1 MFCFLLIAASIGLP
15 SHSEVVAGEL
25 PDVNEVTDF
34 GLGINLPNPNIIET
48 IGWRGESLVI
58 QPVEIATG
66 YHIGYRLSVEA
77 GSDGAGGVAMT
88 SARGYKINATRDG
101 RNLLPDSWG
110 LRLANTQNIW
120 HGLTYGQS
128 SEIAREIGDYP
139 TSRSI
144 YVEFGVN
151 NQNLWADTYQVKL
164 RYSIT
169 PEVSSSP
176 AIIESDSRYAMS
188 VGGRVKLIG
197 VNLEAGKFGVDLNN
211 NGKLDSG
218 EFCRDYSEVID
229 SNHLNCAPPENS
241 TIRDLGHAVYSIR
254 MKWTDDGGV
263 VHDEDS
269 GKTVVYYYQPTIEDL
284 SYAAQQK
291 VANLHLRVW
300 DKIDL
305 RDMVQGGDIY
315 WLLNSDGTVFQ
326 MGKELTWDQLPGQT
340 SDAVSNV
347 VEDASNFSDINNKIV
362 AFGGGEVDG
371 QPSFLAISRDGQ
383 TIYGMGANSNNRL
396 LTVGDYLNK
405 VAKVNNHAIQVGGR
419 IRQITMGNNFYILL
433 NKGAGRSTG
442 ETGLYGWGVNGH
454 CQLGNDHCGKARWPS
469 DAPVELPH
477 ADKLDED
484 DYVTK
489 IAAGGSHAI
498 ALTNKG
504 QVLTW
509 GYKGTSG
516 SLVGDG
522 RLGWETKSDA
532 AHLHSVTKDTK
543 NKNYLP
549 QFSTGFRATDIA
561 ATDDFSAII
570 GSDNSNSGLYLFGGM
585 FGYKTNTTP
594 TFNGEF
600 TALSASGRVLLA
612 MNKEGRVSQINTGR
626 GVPIVTIWP
635 SGAQR
640 IFAGANYSYFATAD
654 QRVKRVRLSSAVSS
668 SSPEIGDITDYL
680 KYPEYN
686 IRLRGYHLGSDTFA
700 WLDYNDNGRKDDG
713 EEIEVTVGQNN
724 DSRNVLLVRIET
736 RQDKIGTFKLCVVN
750 QYSDA
755 NCAAKVNISRESGEP
770 VTLLGESASS
780 ASASF
785 TSVGAKSKVAAPS
798 DIEVG
803 KAKTNS
809 PADDP
814 ITTASKATKPDG
826 KLTTSN
832 NADENL
838 GADTSIA
845 SDKIDKALRD
855 ENNQQ
860 CLTLLSQN
868 DASKGASAT
877 TTMAPQAVDCVTQ
890 LVAAGIIEKRIIN
903 DGDGFINGTS
913 CVDVDCQAQ
922 LTIFCNDGQ
931 CFSLVFTKAA
941 LDAFARQVVSS
952 PAVSGGADIIPT
964 APHFAERN
972 IKDNDGGEIVTTG
985 V

>member
-1 MFCFLLIAASIGLP
+1 MFCFLLIAVSIGLP

-48 IGWRGESLVI
+48 IGW
-58 QPVEIATG
+58 
-66 YHIGYRLSVEA
+66 
-77 GSDGAGGVAMT
+77 
-88 SARGYKINATRDG
+88 RDG

-269 GKTVVYYYQPTIEDL
+269 GKTVAYYYQPTIEDL

-383 TIYGMGANSNNRL
+383 TIYGMGANLNNRL

-543 NKNYLP
+543 NKTYLP

-570 GSDNSNSGLYLFGGM
+570 GGDNSNSGLYLFGGM

-600 TALSASGRVLLA
+600 TALSASGR
-612 MNKEGRVSQINTGR
+612 
-626 GVPIVTIWP
+626 
-635 SGAQR
+635 
-640 IFAGANYSYFATAD
+640 
-654 QRVKRVRLSSAVSS
+654 
-668 SSPEIGDITDYL
+668 
-680 KYPEYN
+680 
-686 IRLRGYHLGSDTFA
+686 
-700 WLDYNDNGRKDDG
+700 
-713 EEIEVTVGQNN
+713 
-724 DSRNVLLVRIET
+724 VLLVRIET

-780 ASASF
+780 ASASS
-785 TSVGAKSKVAAPS
+785 TSVGAKSKVAALS
-798 DIEVG
+798 DIEDG

-814 ITTASKATKPDG
+814 ITTASKVTKSNG

-877 TTMAPQAVDCVTQ
+877 TTMAPQAADCVTQ
-890 LVAAGIIEKRIIN
+890 LVAAGIIEKRVIN
-903 DGDGFINGTS
+903 DGDGFIDGTS

-952 PAVSGGADIIPT
+952 PAVSGGSDIIPT

-972 IKDNDGGEIVTTG
+972 IKDNDGGEVVTTG
-985 V
+985 VQGVHNDVFFANPAAY